1 VEKDNKKPVKV
12 RIVYTGTSI
21 STAKCKFFKLSRLSS
36 SKSASHSYRPSRSQ
50 PRVKI
55 VTPNQTVRVG
65 STAQFPRVD
74 PDKKPEM
81 QVYRAFLEGF
91 DGGRKS
97 FKVGFMY

>member
-1 VEKDNKKPVKV
+1 MQFFLALTIEECIARLQAKKE
-12 RIVYTGTSI
+12 
-21 STAKCKFFKLSRLSS
+21 A
-36 SKSASHSYRPSRSQ
+36 
-50 PRVKI
+50 RVKI